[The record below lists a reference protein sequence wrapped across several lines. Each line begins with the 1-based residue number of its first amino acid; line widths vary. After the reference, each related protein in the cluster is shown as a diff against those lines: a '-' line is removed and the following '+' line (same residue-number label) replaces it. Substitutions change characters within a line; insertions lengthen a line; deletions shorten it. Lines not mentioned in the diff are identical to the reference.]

1 MDIKYDW
8 PGIPLLPT
16 WEQFN
21 LSPKERNLLDR
32 ARQLVPV
39 FAKRASRFDKE
50 RLFPAENFIDLHRA
64 GILAAAIPETFG
76 GSGCDYRVGALI
88 IEEIARACAST
99 AWLMMIHFGFVY
111 MLPTLL
117 GDAAAPIFEWMVS
130 KGATAAGV
138 TNIVTLQVEAVE
150 EGYCING
157 RARFCGGGEHATWL
171 SLPARVPGH
180 IHQDGSHVRVMWF
193 DAKRPGVKVDDHWD
207 TMSLRASRSVD
218 LILENVVVRYDE
230 TYLYSPES
238 PPPVSLVPRPYPGI
252 WQALFLQN
260 ELFLGIAQ
268 GAFDWVAT
276 HVQSRGM
283 RRDNDFGRSSSTI
296 ARLPGI
302 QFTIADCASTLWA
315 IRRMLYDQL
324 AKIEE
329 SDRQAL
335 ANSASETIERD
346 LTALFTAESTVQVVN
361 QLFHII
367 GGEAVFEHN
376 PIERALRDIQIA
388 RLADG
393 NQPFRL
399 REKIGKHYLNI
410 PIDTIPRWG

>member
-1 MDIKYDW
+1 MATKNSW
-8 PGIPLLPT
+8 PGVPLLPT
-16 WEQFN
+16 WEQFD
-21 LSPKERNLLDR
+21 LPPKQKVLLDKT
-32 ARQLVPV
+32 RQLVQI
-39 FAKRASRFDKE
+39 FATRAATLDKE
-50 RLFPAENFIDLHRA
+50 RLFPTENFMDLHRE

-76 GSGCDYRVGALI
+76 GSNCDYRVGALI
-88 IEEIARACAST
+88 IEEVARACAST

-117 GDAAAPIFEWMVS
+117 GDAAAPIFEQMVS

-138 TNIVTLQVEAVE
+138 TNIVTLQVEPVE
-150 EGYCING
+150 EGYCVNG

-171 SLPARVPGH
+171 SLPAKVPGH
-180 IHQDGSHVRVMWF
+180 IDQDGSHVRVMWF
-193 DAKRPGVKVDDHWD
+193 DAKRSGVKVDDNWD

-238 PPPVSLVPRPYPGI
+238 PPSVHLVPRPYPGI

-260 ELFLGIAQ
+260 ALFLGIAQ
-268 GAFDWVAT
+268 GSFDWVAA

-283 RRDNDFGRSSSTI
+283 RRDNDVGRSSSTI
-296 ARLPGI
+296 SRLPGV
-302 QFTIADCASTLWA
+302 QFTIADSASTLWA
-315 IRRMLYDQL
+315 TRRMLYDQL
-324 AKIEE
+324 VKIEK
-329 SDRQAL
+329 SDRQTL
-335 ANSASETIERD
+335 AISASDGIEQD
-346 LTALFTAESTVQVVN
+346 LTALFTAESTVRVVN

-367 GGEAVFEHN
+367 GGEAVFARN

-399 REKIGKHYLNI
+399 REKIGKYYLNI
-410 PIDTIPRWG
+410 PADAIPRWG

>member
-1 MDIKYDW
+1 MEIKHDW
-8 PGIPLLPT
+8 PGVPLLPT
-16 WEQFN
+16 WEQFD
-21 LSPKERNLLDR
+21 LHPKHKLLLEHT
-32 ARQLVPV
+32 RQLVQV
-39 FAKRASRFDKE
+39 FAKRASKFDRE
-50 RLFPAENFIDLHRA
+50 RLFPAENFMDLHRA
-64 GILAAAIPETFG
+64 GILAAAIPEKFG
-76 GSGCDYRVGALI
+76 GSGCDYQTGALI

-117 GDAAAPIFEWMVS
+117 GDAAALIFEQMVS

-138 TNIVTLQVEAVE
+138 TNIVTLQVEAVDG
-150 EGYCING
+150 GYRING

-180 IHQDGSHVRVMWF
+180 IHQDDSHVRVMWF
-193 DAKRPGVKVDDHWD
+193 DAKRPGVKIDDHWD

-218 LILENVVVRYDE
+218 LLLENVVVRYDE
-230 TYLYSPES
+230 TYLYSPEM
-238 PPPVSLVPRPYPGI
+238 PPPIHLVPRPYPGL

-260 ELFLGIAQ
+260 ALFLGVAQ
-268 GAFDWVAT
+268 GAFDWVGA
-276 HVQSRGM
+276 HVQLRGM
-283 RRDNDFGRSSSTI
+283 RKDNEVGRSSNTI
-296 ARLPGI
+296 AHLPGI

-315 IRRMLYDQL
+315 TRRTLYDQL

-329 SDRQAL
+329 TDGQTL
-335 ANSASETIERD
+335 ATSAAERIERD
-346 LTALFTAESTVQVVN
+346 LTALFTAESTVQLVN

-410 PIDTIPRWG
+410 PVDALPRWG